1 MTKEEVLAL
10 LNCDMEKFLRKHS
23 NLRFYALAFDC
34 NAEYANFLVCMNTTD
49 EFEKK
54 LQWYQK
60 RYENYNQEENIL
72 ELRYNPGDWEYTDI
86 SQVDLFS
93 EEELAAKYQEDIEK
107 QCEEIMNFC
116 EDILRDFK
124 KTDVFE
130 KIPKTSDFIAFCI
143 DHDEDVKE
151 ALERQNTI

>member
-1 MTKEEVLAL
+1 MTKDEVLAL
-10 LNCDMEKFLRKHS
+10 LIHDMEKFLHTHS
-23 NLRFYALAFDC
+23 DLQFYALAFDC
-34 NAEYANFLVCMNTTD
+34 NAEYANFLVCMNTIE
-49 EFEKK
+49 EFEKT

-60 RYENYNQEENIL
+60 KYETYDQEENIL
-72 ELRYNPGDWEYTDI
+72 DLRYNPGDWEYTDI
-86 SQVDLFS
+86 SQVDVFQ
-93 EEELAAKYQEDIEK
+93 EEELAAKYQDDIDK
-107 QCEEIMNFC
+107 QCEEIMDFC

-151 ALERQNTI
+151 ALERQNVI

>member
-10 LNCDMEKFLRKHS
+10 LIRDMEKFLCKHS

-49 EFEKK
+49 EFEKT

-93 EEELAAKYQEDIEK
+93 EEELAEYKTLIANDGL
-107 QCEEIMNFC
+107 
-116 EDILRDFK
+116 LRSAAGIRLAPYGA
-124 KTDVFE
+124 VMLIRE
-130 KIPKTSDFIAFCI
+130 P
-143 DHDEDVKE
+143 
-151 ALERQNTI
+151 

>member
-1 MTKEEVLAL
+1 MTKEEVIAL

-49 EFEKK
+49 EFEKT

-60 RYENYNQEENIL
+60 KYETYDQEENIL
-72 ELRYNPGDWEYTDI
+72 DLRYNPGDWEYTDI

-93 EEELAAKYQEDIEK
+93 EEELAAKYQDDIEK

-116 EDILRDFK
+116 EDILQDFK
-124 KTDVFE
+124 KQMYLKKSQRLQILLLFVLTMM
-130 KIPKTSDFIAFCI
+130 KM
-143 DHDEDVKE
+143 
-151 ALERQNTI
+151 

>member
-1 MTKEEVLAL
+1 
-10 LNCDMEKFLRKHS
+10 
-23 NLRFYALAFDC
+23 
-34 NAEYANFLVCMNTTD
+34 MNTIE
-49 EFEKK
+49 EFEKT

-60 RYENYNQEENIL
+60 KYETYDQEENIL
-72 ELRYNPGDWEYTDI
+72 DLRYNPGDWEYTDI

-93 EEELAAKYQEDIEK
+93 EEELSAKYQDDIEK

-151 ALERQNTI
+151 ALERQNII

>member
-1 MTKEEVLAL
+1 
-10 LNCDMEKFLRKHS
+10 
-23 NLRFYALAFDC
+23 
-34 NAEYANFLVCMNTTD
+34 MNTIE
-49 EFEKK
+49 EFEKT

-60 RYENYNQEENIL
+60 KYEIYDQEENIL
-72 ELRYNPGDWEYTDI
+72 DLRYNPGDQEYTDI
-86 SQVDLFS
+86 SQVDVFQ
-93 EEELAAKYQEDIEK
+93 EEELAAKYQDDIDK
-107 QCEEIMNFC
+107 QCEEIMDFC

-151 ALERQNTI
+151 ALERQNVIQNSISKKME